1 MVVSFWQQH
10 LIYLFL
16 LPRVSITTGENP
28 SASSPHC
35 LLPPPSLPASL
46 LSLCWFS
53 LRHQQSPPFFSILPA
68 IPFQIFFDHH
78 LDGCYIIFP
87 RRPLSTGRSCAVPG
101 SLRFPLM
108 RFHGDDTSR
117 IQLTERDQ
125 KIPWTFFHRRPSAGA
140 TQGDDA
146 RSTLG

>member
-1 MVVSFWQQH
+1 MAAAPH
-10 LIYLFL
+10 LSL
-16 LPRVSITTGENP
+16 
-28 SASSPHC
+28 SASSSFNNNRRKPFC
-35 LLPPPSLPASL
+35 LLPPLPPSPPSLPASL